1 MAGTGTRPDSASWL
15 RNITQEWL
23 KDRIIGVAKHW
34 TIGVVDAL
42 AVVAQ

>member
-1 MAGTGTRPDSASWL
+1 MPRQVWKMEDK
-15 RNITQEWL
+15 NKEEWL
-23 KDRIIGVAKHW
+23 EDRILSVAKHW

>member
-1 MAGTGTRPDSASWL
+1 MPRQVWKMEAK
-15 RNITQEWL
+15 NKEKWL
-23 KDRIIGVAKHW
+23 KGRIISVAKHW